1 MNRYKCVC
9 LYRLL
14 IKYIKQEKLGFIK
27 IYENVFMAYKY
38 SKLKKK
44 FDKNKF
50 CKSKYFVI

>member
-38 SKLKKK
+38 SKLKKNLIK
-44 FDKNKF
+44 INFANQ
-50 CKSKYFVI
+50 SIL